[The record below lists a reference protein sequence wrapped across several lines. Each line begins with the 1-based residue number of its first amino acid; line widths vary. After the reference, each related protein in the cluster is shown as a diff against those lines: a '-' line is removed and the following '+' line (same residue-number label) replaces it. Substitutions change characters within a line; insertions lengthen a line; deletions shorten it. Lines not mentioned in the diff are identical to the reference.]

1 MTTPTHAPTPAEI
14 RTIDDPTERFHA
26 ARAAEPLM
34 KRELSDI
41 ARDVVTALVKGGMP
55 RPAVA
60 TMLGISRQRVEQLID
75 PQVLAETRVARL
87 DERGEKLAAEVK
99 QVRAARRKVA
109 ATIEGA

>member
-1 MTTPTHAPTPAEI
+1 MTPTHAPTPDEI

-41 ARDVVTALVKGGMP
+41 ARTVVTELVKGGMP

-75 PQVLAETRVARL
+75 PAVLAETRVARL
-87 DERGEKLAAEVK
+87 DEREAELK
-99 QVRAARRKVA
+99 EEARKVRAARRKVA
-109 ATIEGA
+109 AAIEGA